1 MMGRQ
6 SRQMAMI
13 FVDIESL
20 IPETHLLQKIE
31 RMVSFDFI
39 YDLLAPYYPA
49 TGRPSVDPV
58 SMFKMLLIGY
68 LYGIKSERRLVEEV
82 QLNIAY
88 RWFCGFELDD
98 TIPNHSTFSKTRT
111 RRWQQSDLFQKAFYE
126 IVKQCIDSGL
136 IDGEAMAADG
146 SYIPANVSRESW
158 INVETEVE
166 QSMQSY
172 LDSLDEELS
181 NQPGFKKPPTKIVR
195 KCRTTS
201 QTDPDSGY
209 INHGSKRGIGYLM
222 EATVDC
228 KHGILTGVDVYSA
241 NEKESLLVLRHLERQ
256 INLGIPMSRLALDRG
271 YETGAVHRG
280 LELLGITGYIPAIQ
294 FSNPPEKYG
303 FSYDPQLDAFICPE
317 GVPLTYHRL
326 NCSKSTGKYLR
337 CYQVEGD
344 ACMRCPKRPGCFDK
358 AGIRRRVLASSCY
371 PAFFRGHQRV
381 GTPEYLAM
389 MRLRKIW
396 AEGSF
401 SVLKRE
407 HCISRIRKRGILAA
421 TEECLLAA
429 MALNLK
435 RMVNAI
441 FRYLQIYCS
450 AGTTVGFSRIF
461 AFVNRSNILRNK
473 EDAEECANDTYLG
486 AWSSIPPQRP
496 NRLSI
501 YLGKITRNLALNRYK
516 RYTAEKRGH
525 GQVVLALSELEACVP
540 SETTVEQTVEENELA
555 AAIDRFLYA
564 KPKLNRNIFVRR
576 YYHLYAIRD
585 IADAYGMSESKVTSL
600 LFRMRNELRRFLE
613 KEGIML

>member
-20 IPETHLLQKIE
+20 IPENHLLRKIE

-111 RRWQQSDLFQKAFYE
+111 RKWQQSDLFQKAFYE
-126 IVKQCIDSGL
+126 IVKQCI
-136 IDGEAMAADG
+136 
-146 SYIPANVSRESW
+146 
-158 INVETEVE
+158 
-166 QSMQSY
+166 
-172 LDSLDEELS
+172 
-181 NQPGFKKPPTKIVR
+181 
-195 KCRTTS
+195 
-201 QTDPDSGY
+201 DSGY

-228 KHGILTGVDVYSA
+228 KHGILTGVDVYPA

-303 FSYDPQLDAFICPE
+303 FSYDPQLDAFICPK

-344 ACMRCPKRPGCFDK
+344 ACMRCPKRPSCFDK

-381 GTPEYLAM
+381 GTPEYLSM

-435 RMVNAI
+435 RM
-441 FRYLQIYCS
+441 
-450 AGTTVGFSRIF
+450 
-461 AFVNRSNILRNK
+461 
-473 EDAEECANDTYLG
+473 
-486 AWSSIPPQRP
+486 
-496 NRLSI
+496 
-501 YLGKITRNLALNRYK
+501 
-516 RYTAEKRGH
+516 
-525 GQVVLALSELEACVP
+525 
-540 SETTVEQTVEENELA
+540 
-555 AAIDRFLYA
+555 A
-564 KPKLNRNIFVRR
+564 K
-576 YYHLYAIRD
+576 YHL
-585 IADAYGMSESKVTSL
+585 SLSPNL
-600 LFRMRNELRRFLE
+600 LFCWNHCGFQQNFCFCQQVPYFTLSNNLVW
-613 KEGIML
+613 LPL

>member
-6 SRQMAMI
+6 SRQMAML

-20 IPETHLLQKIE
+20 IPETHLLRKIE

-111 RRWQQSDLFQKAFYE
+111 RKWQQSSLFQKAFYE

-136 IDGEAMAADG
+136 
-146 SYIPANVSRESW
+146 
-158 INVETEVE
+158 
-166 QSMQSY
+166 
-172 LDSLDEELS
+172 
-181 NQPGFKKPPTKIVR
+181 
-195 KCRTTS
+195 
-201 QTDPDSGY
+201 
-209 INHGSKRGIGYLM
+209 
-222 EATVDC
+222 DC

-241 NEKESLLVLRHLERQ
+241 NEKESVLILRHLERQ

-317 GVPLTYHRL
+317 GVPLAYHRL

-344 ACMRCPKRPGCFDK
+344 VCMHCPKRPSCFDK

-441 FRYLQIYCS
+441 FRYPQIYCS
-450 AGTTVGFSRIF
+450 AETTVGSSRIF
-461 AFVNRSNILRNK
+461 SFVNRSK
-473 EDAEECANDTYLG
+473 
-486 AWSSIPPQRP
+486 S
-496 NRLSI
+496 
-501 YLGKITRNLALNRYK
+501 
-516 RYTAEKRGH
+516 
-525 GQVVLALSELEACVP
+525 
-540 SETTVEQTVEENELA
+540 
-555 AAIDRFLYA
+555 
-564 KPKLNRNIFVRR
+564 
-576 YYHLYAIRD
+576 
-585 IADAYGMSESKVTSL
+585 
-600 LFRMRNELRRFLE
+600 
-613 KEGIML
+613 

>member
-1 MMGRQ
+1 MMGCQ
-6 SRQMAMI
+6 SRQIAMI

-20 IPETHLLQKIE
+20 IPETHLLRKIE
-31 RMVSFDFI
+31 RMVSFNFI

-49 TGRPSVDPV
+49 TGRPSVAPV

-111 RRWQQSDLFQKAFYE
+111 RKWQQSDLFQKAFYE

-146 SYIPANVSRESW
+146 SYIPANVSRESR
-158 INVETEVE
+158 IN
-166 QSMQSY
+166 
-172 LDSLDEELS
+172 
-181 NQPGFKKPPTKIVR
+181 
-195 KCRTTS
+195 
-201 QTDPDSGY
+201 
-209 INHGSKRGIGYLM
+209 M

-228 KHGILTGVDVYSA
+228 KHGILTGVDVYPA

-271 YETGAVHRG
+271 YEMGAVHRG

-317 GVPLTYHRL
+317 GVPLAYHRL

-344 ACMRCPKRPGCFDK
+344 VCMHCPKRPSCFDK

-441 FRYLQIYCS
+441 FRYFQIYCS
-450 AGTTVGFSRIF
+450 AGTTVGSSRIF
-461 AFVNRSNILRNK
+461 AFVNRS
-473 EDAEECANDTYLG
+473 Y
-486 AWSSIPPQRP
+486 
-496 NRLSI
+496 
-501 YLGKITRNLALNRYK
+501 
-516 RYTAEKRGH
+516 
-525 GQVVLALSELEACVP
+525 QV
-540 SETTVEQTVEENELA
+540 Q
-555 AAIDRFLYA
+555 DF
-564 KPKLNRNIFVRR
+564 
-576 YYHLYAIRD
+576 
-585 IADAYGMSESKVTSL
+585 
-600 LFRMRNELRRFLE
+600 
-613 KEGIML
+613 

>member
-13 FVDIESL
+13 FVDMESL
-20 IPETHLLQKIE
+20 IPENHLLREID
-31 RMVSFDFI
+31 RTVSFDFI

-82 QLNIAY
+82 QPNIAY

-98 TIPNHSTFSKTRT
+98 AIPDHSTFSKTRT
-111 RRWQQSDLFQKAFYE
+111 RKWQQSNLFQKAFYE
-126 IVKQCIDSGL
+126 IVKQCIAGGL
-136 IDGEAMAADG
+136 IDGKAMAADG

-158 INVETEVE
+158 IDVEIEVE

-181 NQPGFKKPPTKIVR
+181 NQPGFKKPPTKIAR
-195 KCRTTS
+195 KRRTTS

-228 KHGILTGVDVYSA
+228 KHGILTGVDVYPA

-256 INLGIPMSRLALDRG
+256 INLGIPMNQIALDRG

-280 LELLGITGYIPAIQ
+280 PELLGITGYIPAIQ

-326 NCSKSTGKYLR
+326 NCNKSTGKYLR
-337 CYQVEGD
+337 CYQVEGNT
-344 ACMRCPKRPGCFDK
+344 CMYCPKRPNCFDK
-358 AGIRRRVLASSCY
+358 TGIRRRVLASSCY
-371 PAFFRGHQRV
+371 PAFYRGHQRV
-381 GTPEYLAM
+381 GTSEYLSM

-407 HCISRIRKRGILAA
+407 HCISKIRKRGILAA

-435 RMVNAI
+435 RMLNTI
-441 FRYLQIYCS
+441 LFYLQIYYS
-450 AGTTVGFSRIF
+450 AGTTAGFGGIF
-461 AFVNRSNILRNK
+461 AFVNRSK
-473 EDAEECANDTYLG
+473 
-486 AWSSIPPQRP
+486 S
-496 NRLSI
+496 
-501 YLGKITRNLALNRYK
+501 
-516 RYTAEKRGH
+516 
-525 GQVVLALSELEACVP
+525 
-540 SETTVEQTVEENELA
+540 
-555 AAIDRFLYA
+555 
-564 KPKLNRNIFVRR
+564 
-576 YYHLYAIRD
+576 
-585 IADAYGMSESKVTSL
+585 
-600 LFRMRNELRRFLE
+600 
-613 KEGIML
+613 

>member
-20 IPETHLLQKIE
+20 IPETHLLRKIE
-31 RMVSFDFI
+31 RMVSFNFI

-111 RRWQQSDLFQKAFYE
+111 RKWQQSDLFQKAFYE
-126 IVKQCIDSGL
+126 IVKQCI
-136 IDGEAMAADG
+136 
-146 SYIPANVSRESW
+146 
-158 INVETEVE
+158 
-166 QSMQSY
+166 
-172 LDSLDEELS
+172 
-181 NQPGFKKPPTKIVR
+181 
-195 KCRTTS
+195 
-201 QTDPDSGY
+201 DSGY

-241 NEKESLLVLRHLERQ
+241 NEKESVLVLRHLERQ

-344 ACMRCPKRPGCFDK
+344 VCMHCPKRPSCFDK

-381 GTPEYLAM
+381 GTPEYLTM

-435 RMVNAI
+435 RMVNTI
-441 FRYLQIYCS
+441 FRYPQIYCS

-461 AFVNRSNILRNK
+461 AFVNRSLILP
-473 EDAEECANDTYLG
+473 YPIISFG
-486 AWSSIPPQRP
+486 F
-496 NRLSI
+496 
-501 YLGKITRNLALNRYK
+501 
-516 RYTAEKRGH
+516 
-525 GQVVLALSELEACVP
+525 
-540 SETTVEQTVEENELA
+540 
-555 AAIDRFLYA
+555 RF
-564 KPKLNRNIFVRR
+564 KTF
-576 YYHLYAIRD
+576 
-585 IADAYGMSESKVTSL
+585 S
-600 LFRMRNELRRFLE
+600 
-613 KEGIML
+613 

>member
-20 IPETHLLQKIE
+20 IPENHLLRKIE

-111 RRWQQSDLFQKAFYE
+111 RKWQQSDLFQKAFYE
-126 IVKQCIDSGL
+126 IVKQCI
-136 IDGEAMAADG
+136 
-146 SYIPANVSRESW
+146 
-158 INVETEVE
+158 
-166 QSMQSY
+166 
-172 LDSLDEELS
+172 
-181 NQPGFKKPPTKIVR
+181 
-195 KCRTTS
+195 
-201 QTDPDSGY
+201 DSGY

-228 KHGILTGVDVYSA
+228 KHGILTGVDVYPA

-303 FSYDPQLDAFICPE
+303 FSYDPQLDAFICPK

-344 ACMRCPKRPGCFDK
+344 VCMHCPKRPSCFDK

-435 RMVNAI
+435 RM
-441 FRYLQIYCS
+441 
-450 AGTTVGFSRIF
+450 
-461 AFVNRSNILRNK
+461 
-473 EDAEECANDTYLG
+473 
-486 AWSSIPPQRP
+486 
-496 NRLSI
+496 
-501 YLGKITRNLALNRYK
+501 
-516 RYTAEKRGH
+516 
-525 GQVVLALSELEACVP
+525 
-540 SETTVEQTVEENELA
+540 
-555 AAIDRFLYA
+555 A
-564 KPKLNRNIFVRR
+564 K
-576 YYHLYAIRD
+576 YHL
-585 IADAYGMSESKVTSL
+585 SLSPNL
-600 LFRMRNELRRFLE
+600 LFCWNHCGFQQNFCFCQQVRYCTLSPFIRGEV
-613 KEGIML
+613 

>member
-1 MMGRQ
+1 MMGHQ
-6 SRQMAMI
+6 SRQMAML

-20 IPETHLLQKIE
+20 IPETHLLRKIE

-111 RRWQQSDLFQKAFYE
+111 RKWQQSDLFQKAFYE

-136 IDGEAMAADG
+136 
-146 SYIPANVSRESW
+146 
-158 INVETEVE
+158 
-166 QSMQSY
+166 
-172 LDSLDEELS
+172 
-181 NQPGFKKPPTKIVR
+181 
-195 KCRTTS
+195 
-201 QTDPDSGY
+201 
-209 INHGSKRGIGYLM
+209 
-222 EATVDC
+222 DC

-344 ACMRCPKRPGCFDK
+344 VCMHCPKRPGCFDK

-381 GTPEYLAM
+381 GTPEYLSM

-407 HCISRIRKRGILAA
+407 HCISKIRKRGILAA

-435 RMVNAI
+435 RMAK
-441 FRYLQIYCS
+441 CH
-450 AGTTVGFSRIF
+450 
-461 AFVNRSNILRNK
+461 
-473 EDAEECANDTYLG
+473 
-486 AWSSIPPQRP
+486 
-496 NRLSI
+496 LS
-501 YLGKITRNLALNRYK
+501 
-516 RYTAEKRGH
+516 
-525 GQVVLALSELEACVP
+525 LS
-540 SETTVEQTVEENELA
+540 QN
-555 AAIDRFLYA
+555 
-564 KPKLNRNIFVRR
+564 
-576 YYHLYAIRD
+576 
-585 IADAYGMSESKVTSL
+585 L
-600 LFRMRNELRRFLE
+600 LFCWNHCGFQQNFCFCQQVSYFTLSNNLVW
-613 KEGIML
+613 LPL

>member
-1 MMGRQ
+1 ML
-6 SRQMAMI
+6 

-20 IPETHLLQKIE
+20 ISETHLLRKIE

-111 RRWQQSDLFQKAFYE
+111 RKWQQSDLFQKAFYE
-126 IVKQCIDSGL
+126 IGKQCIDSGL
-136 IDGEAMAADG
+136 
-146 SYIPANVSRESW
+146 
-158 INVETEVE
+158 
-166 QSMQSY
+166 
-172 LDSLDEELS
+172 
-181 NQPGFKKPPTKIVR
+181 
-195 KCRTTS
+195 
-201 QTDPDSGY
+201 
-209 INHGSKRGIGYLM
+209 
-222 EATVDC
+222 DC
-228 KHGILTGVDVYSA
+228 KHGILTGVDVYPA

-344 ACMRCPKRPGCFDK
+344 ACMRCPKRPSCFDK

-441 FRYLQIYCS
+441 FRYLPIYCS
-450 AGTTVGFSRIF
+450 AGTIVSFSKIF
-461 AFVNRSNILRNK
+461 AFVNRSLI
-473 EDAEECANDTYLG
+473 
-486 AWSSIPPQRP
+486 
-496 NRLSI
+496 
-501 YLGKITRNLALNRYK
+501 
-516 RYTAEKRGH
+516 
-525 GQVVLALSELEACVP
+525 VP
-540 SETTVEQTVEENELA
+540 YPL
-555 AAIDRFLYA
+555 
-564 KPKLNRNIFVRR
+564 
-576 YYHLYAIRD
+576 
-585 IADAYGMSESKVTSL
+585 TS
-600 LFRMRNELRRFLE
+600 
-613 KEGIML
+613 

>member
-6 SRQMAMI
+6 SRQTAMI

-20 IPETHLLQKIE
+20 IPETHLLRKIE

-111 RRWQQSDLFQKAFYE
+111 RKWQQSDLFQKAFYE

-158 INVETEVE
+158 INVEIEVE

-201 QTDPDSGY
+201 QTDSDSGY

-241 NEKESLLVLRHLERQ
+241 NEKESVLILRHLERQ

-344 ACMRCPKRPGCFDK
+344 ACMRCPKRPSCFDK

-435 RMVNAI
+435 RMVNTI
-441 FRYLQIYCS
+441 FRYFQIYCS
-450 AGTTVGFSRIF
+450 AGTTVGSSRIF
-461 AFVNRSNILRNK
+461 AFVNSSNNLRK
-473 EDAEECANDTYLG
+473 LKKSICAAPRGEGMST
-486 AWSSIPPQRP
+486 
-496 NRLSI
+496 LSGDSVHFSVD
-501 YLGKITRNLALNRYK
+501 LCRADPRGENVC
-516 RYTAEKRGH
+516 YTA
-525 GQVVLALSELEACVP
+525 GQINAMG
-540 SETTVEQTVEENELA
+540 QGA
-555 AAIDRFLYA
+555 AG
-564 KPKLNRNIFVRR
+564 NRWQ
-576 YYHLYAIRD
+576 
-585 IADAYGMSESKVTSL
+585 K
-600 LFRMRNELRRFLE
+600 LRRARHEETDFRNGAGVGSGAGTGACHRVGDGSG
-613 KEGIML
+613 GIYRDGCAGRAHRSGLGQRG

>member
-20 IPETHLLQKIE
+20 IPENHLLRKIE

-58 SMFKMLLIGY
+58 SMFKMLLIRY

-111 RRWQQSDLFQKAFYE
+111 RKWQQSDLFQKAFYE
-126 IVKQCIDSGL
+126 IVKQCI
-136 IDGEAMAADG
+136 
-146 SYIPANVSRESW
+146 
-158 INVETEVE
+158 
-166 QSMQSY
+166 
-172 LDSLDEELS
+172 
-181 NQPGFKKPPTKIVR
+181 
-195 KCRTTS
+195 
-201 QTDPDSGY
+201 DSGY

-228 KHGILTGVDVYSA
+228 KHGILTGVDVSSA
-241 NEKESLLVLRHLERQ
+241 NEKERLLVLRHLERQ

-344 ACMRCPKRPGCFDK
+344 VCMHCPKRPSCFDK

-435 RMVNAI
+435 RMVNTI
-441 FRYLQIYCS
+441 FRYPQIYCS

-461 AFVNRSNILRNK
+461 AFVNRSLILP
-473 EDAEECANDTYLG
+473 YPIISFG
-486 AWSSIPPQRP
+486 F
-496 NRLSI
+496 
-501 YLGKITRNLALNRYK
+501 
-516 RYTAEKRGH
+516 
-525 GQVVLALSELEACVP
+525 
-540 SETTVEQTVEENELA
+540 
-555 AAIDRFLYA
+555 RF
-564 KPKLNRNIFVRR
+564 KTF
-576 YYHLYAIRD
+576 
-585 IADAYGMSESKVTSL
+585 S
-600 LFRMRNELRRFLE
+600 
-613 KEGIML
+613 

>member
-20 IPETHLLQKIE
+20 IPETHLLRKIE
-31 RMVSFDFI
+31 RMVSFNFI

-111 RRWQQSDLFQKAFYE
+111 RKWQ
-126 IVKQCIDSGL
+126 
-136 IDGEAMAADG
+136 
-146 SYIPANVSRESW
+146 
-158 INVETEVE
+158 
-166 QSMQSY
+166 QSY
-172 LDSLDEELS
+172 LDSLDEDLS

-201 QTDPDSGY
+201 QTDSDSGY

-228 KHGILTGVDVYSA
+228 KHGILTGVDVYPA

-344 ACMRCPKRPGCFDK
+344 VCMHCPKRPSCFDK

-441 FRYLQIYCS
+441 FRYFQIYCS

-461 AFVNRSNILRNK
+461 AFVNRSLILP
-473 EDAEECANDTYLG
+473 YPIISFG
-486 AWSSIPPQRP
+486 F
-496 NRLSI
+496 
-501 YLGKITRNLALNRYK
+501 
-516 RYTAEKRGH
+516 
-525 GQVVLALSELEACVP
+525 
-540 SETTVEQTVEENELA
+540 
-555 AAIDRFLYA
+555 RF
-564 KPKLNRNIFVRR
+564 KTF
-576 YYHLYAIRD
+576 
-585 IADAYGMSESKVTSL
+585 S
-600 LFRMRNELRRFLE
+600 
-613 KEGIML
+613 